1 MPGKSGKP
9 GKSKAD
15 TRRCEEGGWR
25 VANKQEL
32 WEVRKRILGNVGKLD
47 LREVKNLVLGHVG
60 VRV

>member
-9 GKSKAD
+9 GKSEAD
-15 TRRCEEGGWR
+15 TRGCEEAGCRG
-25 VANKQEL
+25 ANKQEL
-32 WEVRKRILGNVGKLD
+32 WEVRKRILGDVGKLD